1 MVSKPQ
7 SAEALAGPDVLSLV
21 DIPTEAALL
30 SAIAECFDQGKGFA
44 IATLNVDH
52 IVKLRRD
59 AAFRRAYLAQ
69 THVVADGNPV
79 VWLTHL
85 AGRRDIRLVPGSELI
100 TPLAALAARKSAP
113 VAFFG
118 SRDTVLQA
126 AARQL
131 QLDHPGLQVSACIA
145 PPMGFDPDS
154 PAADALLDDLAA
166 SGARLVFLA
175 LGAPKQERL
184 AARGVARHPHMGFV
198 SIGAGL
204 DFIAGFQT
212 RAPLWVRRIAMEWLW
227 RMLSDPRRLA
237 KRYLDCALVLPD
249 LAIAARRQG
258 RDRPTR

>member
-1 MVSKPQ
+1 MANKPQ
-7 SAEALAGPDVLSLV
+7 SADGLAGSDVLSLV
-21 DIPTEAALL
+21 DVPTEAALL
-30 SAIAECFDQGKGFA
+30 SAISHCLDQGEGFA

-52 IVKLRRD
+52 IVKLRHD
-59 AAFRRAYLAQ
+59 ADFRHAYLAQ

-79 VWLTHL
+79 VWLAHL

-100 TPLAALAARKSAP
+100 VPLAALAARKSAP

-118 SRDTVLQA
+118 SRETVLNA

-131 QLDHPGLQVSACIA
+131 QGDIPDLQVGACIA

-154 PAADALLDDLAA
+154 ALADALLDDLAA

-184 AARGVARHPHMGFV
+184 AARGIARHPHMGFV

-227 RMLSDPRRLA
+227 RMLSNPRRLA
-237 KRYLDCALVLPD
+237 KRYFDCALVLPD

-258 RDRPTR
+258 RDRPS